1 MFSPLQDALKKLRE
15 VRQSDPSQPKRQA
28 IAVAPPDPLENSSVG
43 TSGVDIGDL
52 DFDLGDADVFDDLL
66 ADDMCTVNE
75 VSSSTQPQPPPV
87 KPAATTASTPKSVSR
102 LAAFTFSK
110 PAQRDAVPQKQ
121 QQQPINSSQ
130 KPDSPQQ
137 L

>member
-15 VRQSDPSQPKRQA
+15 VRQSDLSQPKRQA

-66 ADDMCTVNE
+66 ADDM
-75 VSSSTQPQPPPV
+75 
-87 KPAATTASTPKSVSR
+87 
-102 LAAFTFSK
+102 
-110 PAQRDAVPQKQ
+110 
-121 QQQPINSSQ
+121 
-130 KPDSPQQ
+130 
-137 L
+137 